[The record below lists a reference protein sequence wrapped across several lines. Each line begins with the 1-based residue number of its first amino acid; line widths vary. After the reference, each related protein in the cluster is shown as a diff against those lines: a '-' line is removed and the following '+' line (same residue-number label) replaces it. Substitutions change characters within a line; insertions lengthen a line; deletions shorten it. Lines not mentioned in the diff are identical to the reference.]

1 MSAATFLDT
10 AHILALLN
18 PRDTWH
24 ERAIVAS
31 QASPQHMVTT
41 EAILTEVADA
51 LSRPPHRHWA
61 LQAIDDLRSDPDVTC
76 VPVEA
81 GLFSRA
87 LEYYRAR
94 ADKAWSLTDCI
105 SFVVMTEHGLSDALT
120 TDVHFE
126 QAGFRALLRDPS

>member
-1 MSAATFLDT
+1 MSTAAFLDT

-24 ERAIVAS
+24 ARAVA
-31 QASPQHMVTT
+31 ASEAGPQRMVTT

-51 LSRPPHRHWA
+51 LSRPSHRRWA
-61 LQAIDDLRSDPDVTC
+61 LQAIDDLRADPDVSC
-76 VPVEA
+76 VSVDA
-81 GLFSRA
+81 SLFGRA

-105 SFVVMTEHGLSDALT
+105 SFVVMTEQGLSDALT

-126 QAGFRALLRDPS
+126 QAGFRAVLRDPA